1 MKKIYV
7 DQVSKIEKWESD
19 DGKLFNSEADCKKW
33 EESYN
38 FTINQG
44 MKNVPHVLIGAVELF
59 PYSFSDDA
67 FLVIAPRNQDDVFV
81 TNAWL
86 NSNYSIDS
94 NDVYLT
100 LEDVGKTKT
109 IYINCCDECYFDY
122 AGSYKNILA
131 EVIKRFG
138 TLQKKIEEEIAKK
151 TNN

>member
-19 DGKLFNSEADCKKW
+19 DGRLFNSEADCKKW

-44 MKNVPHVLIGAVELF
+44 MKNVPHVLIGTDELL
-59 PYSFSDDA
+59 PYSLCDDA
-67 FLVIAPRNQDDVFV
+67 FLVVAPRNQDDVFV

-94 NDVYLT
+94 NDVYLM
-100 LEDVGKTKT
+100 LEDIGKIKT
-109 IYINCCDECYFDY
+109 IYINCCGECYFDY

-131 EVIKRFG
+131 DVIERFG
-138 TLQKKIEEEIAKK
+138 ALQKKIEEEIAKK

>member
-19 DGKLFNSEADCKKW
+19 DGRLFNCEADCRKW

-44 MKNVPHVLIGAVELF
+44 MKNVPHVLIGADELL
-59 PYSFSDDA
+59 PYSYSDDA
-67 FLVIAPRNQDDVFV
+67 FLVVAPRNQDDVFV

-86 NSNYSIDS
+86 KINYSIESDY
-94 NDVYLT
+94 VYLT
-100 LEDVGKTKT
+100 LEDIGKTKT
-109 IYINCCDECYFDY
+109 IYIACSSECYFDY
-122 AGSYKNILA
+122 VGSYKNILA
-131 EVIKRFG
+131 DVIKRFG
-138 TLQKKIEEEIAKK
+138 ALQKKIEEEIAKK